1 MVKSNINKKNVIF
14 FTALYLIASL
24 LVLYVVTLGDLNVEF
39 AVKLA
44 ALLSLSFLYLET
56 TPKVNYWYVII
67 LLFSILSDSLFV
79 FEEYFFYAAL
89 SLLIVNRF
97 IYIIIIHPSV
107 LKCPVKSIIVYAIPF
122 VFIFS
127 MIYLILY
134 EYIVEIQ
141 FLVFLMG
148 VVSISLIL
156 FAFLNLL
163 TKNNRKAIY
172 FFVSTLLFPFA
183 DIITIISAYI
193 EQHWYYVVI
202 YHFLYY
208 VGRYLMYK
216 SMILKK

>member
-79 FEEYFFYAAL
+79 FEEHFFYAAL

-107 LKCPVKSIIVYAIPF
+107 LKYPVRSIIIYAIPF